1 MRRISPVTTV
11 LPDRAPW
18 GTPRTFPRTPTKL
31 TRRYATKGLSHAAI
45 SLSGTGLM
53 SPNDIIRYLISSR
66 LFERSEV
73 LAMSALELYLTLD
86 YVSGKR
92 PKGWRP
98 IG

>member
-1 MRRISPVTTV
+1 
-11 LPDRAPW
+11 
-18 GTPRTFPRTPTKL
+18 
-31 TRRYATKGLSHAAI
+31 
-45 SLSGTGLM
+45 M

-66 LFERSEV
+66 LFERAEV
-73 LAMSALELYLTLD
+73 LAMSALELYLTMD